1 MTNIQVINN
10 WISGNDAHNSSG
22 GSSSSSLRSVNGVLY
37 KNSIVKIS
45 EHNQKNNTIRVI
57 DSLGKIW
64 WVEPSQ
70 VSSSFL

>member
-1 MTNIQVINN
+1 MNKLFDNKNRELKIGDKVRVQKDIP
-10 WISGNDAHNSSG
+10 
-22 GSSSSSLRSVNGVLY
+22 SVDGMLY

-57 DSLGKIW
+57 ESLGKIW